1 MAKCVPPGT
10 SKANNWAM
18 SVWEKWA
25 RDRNRVAKTRQD
37 LYYPIPVDLTGEPV
51 TVDKLD
57 YWMSFF
63 VMEARRQ
70 DGACYPPNSLLNI
83 VAGVQRYLRNVPQ
96 FADVAFFQKKS
107 SPFSRLR
114 KALDCRMKELTSAG
128 IGVSVKRAD
137 DECAL
142 WNSGVM
148 NISTSKGLSYA
159 VF

>member
-1 MAKCVPPGT
+1 
-10 SKANNWAM
+10 
-18 SVWEKWA
+18 
-25 RDRNRVAKTRQD
+25 
-37 LYYPIPVDLTGEPV
+37 
-51 TVDKLD
+51 
-57 YWMSFF
+57 MSFF

-70 DGACYPPNSLLNI
+70 DGACYPPNSLYNI

-96 FADVAFFQKKS
+96 FADVAFFQKS

-128 IGVSVKRAD
+128 IRVSVKRADPISPD

-159 VF
+159 VFFYNSKTFGLRGNAEHKNLDASQFTVVWVSV